1 MKKSFILLLL
11 CLQPL
16 GVQALDKYLIPGGDN
31 VGIEIK
37 TSGVLVVGTYNDS
50 PLLEGDIIKKAN
62 QISVKSVN
70 ELMAQIEPTNCTTMN
85 VTYIRDNQ
93 EKSTTIN
100 LINDDNTCKT
110 GLYVKDTIN
119 GIGTLTFIDPDTKK
133 FGALGHEIIE
143 SKTGRLVTTEEGTI
157 YSSKVIDIH
166 KSSVGTPGEKNAR
179 SDSTDVLGQ
188 IYENTKE
195 GIFGN
200 YTDEIDDIN
209 KVKVGEPKRG
219 RATIKT
225 VLEDETISEFSINIT
240 KVNNE
245 TETKNIVFE
254 VTDVN
259 LINKTGGIVQG
270 MSGSPIMQEGA
281 IVGAV
286 THVIIENHTKG
297 YGINI
302 ENMLTEANN

>member
-188 IYENTKE
+188 IYENNNPGIRIISPVIGITKPAPDA
-195 GIFGN
+195 ISICL
-200 YTDEIDDIN
+200 T
-209 KVKVGEPKRG
+209 V
-219 RATIKT
+219 TIKS
-225 VLEDETISEFSINIT
+225 LGLPNSLGLSDNDF
-240 KVNNE
+240 
-245 TETKNIVFE
+245 
-254 VTDVN
+254 
-259 LINKTGGIVQG
+259 
-270 MSGSPIMQEGA
+270 
-281 IVGAV
+281 
-286 THVIIENHTKG
+286 
-297 YGINI
+297 
-302 ENMLTEANN
+302 

>member
-143 SKTGRLVTTEEGTI
+143 SKTGRLVDRKRTRLN
-157 YSSKVIDIH
+157 SSYI
-166 KSSVGTPGEKNAR
+166 
-179 SDSTDVLGQ
+179 
-188 IYENTKE
+188 
-195 GIFGN
+195 
-200 YTDEIDDIN
+200 
-209 KVKVGEPKRG
+209 
-219 RATIKT
+219 
-225 VLEDETISEFSINIT
+225 
-240 KVNNE
+240 
-245 TETKNIVFE
+245 
-254 VTDVN
+254 
-259 LINKTGGIVQG
+259 
-270 MSGSPIMQEGA
+270 
-281 IVGAV
+281 
-286 THVIIENHTKG
+286 
-297 YGINI
+297 
-302 ENMLTEANN
+302 